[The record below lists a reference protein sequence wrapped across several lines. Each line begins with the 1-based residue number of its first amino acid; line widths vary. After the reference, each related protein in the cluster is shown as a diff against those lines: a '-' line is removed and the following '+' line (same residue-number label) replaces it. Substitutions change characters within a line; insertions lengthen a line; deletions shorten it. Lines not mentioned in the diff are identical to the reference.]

1 MTEGGTFFTYTVR
14 LSRAPAANEIV
25 TITPQST
32 GGQLSFNPT
41 SRQLNSTTWSTGRNF
56 EVTAVNDTAYEGLHS
71 ATITHSATS
80 SLTGSSFNGAQGCQN
95 ITVTINDNDPTP
107 TRTATR
113 MSTSTRT
120 PTFTATSLP
129 TTTPTD
135 TATNTATATPTQ
147 TQTATSTASITP
159 TTSQTVP
166 AEMVLCENFD
176 DRHELAYQIST
187 LQGTNSISPLA
198 ASSGTYGNLTAAQHY
213 PTGQYPGY
221 AASVS
226 ISIFTDPRWEMTR
239 LTYRLYG
246 EGTWGRTGWARIF
259 SGNVTN
265 GVYVSSESSFNNVDQ
280 WLTIPIPGNWSIWG
294 HTGVSRIDI
303 GAQLSDNLDRPNT
316 AIYIDDICLH
326 FKPRGFAPT
335 ATPTGTATW
344 TPTLLPTPT
353 ETPSICPAG
362 SQPQTSGDNLNSG
375 DNVVLAPCESTDPL
389 VVCNSATTIPAIILV
404 L

>member
-1 MTEGGTFFTYTVR
+1 VTEGGTFFTYTVR

-176 DRHELAYQIST
+176 DRHELDYLESAVK
-187 LQGTNSISPLA
+187 PLP
-198 ASSGTYGNLTAAQHY
+198 SGM
-213 PTGQYPGY
+213 GY
-221 AASVS
+221 KASVLC
-226 ISIFTDPRWEMTR
+226 F
-239 LTYRLYG
+239 
-246 EGTWGRTGWARIF
+246 F
-259 SGNVTN
+259 
-265 GVYVSSESSFNNVDQ
+265 
-280 WLTIPIPGNWSIWG
+280 
-294 HTGVSRIDI
+294 
-303 GAQLSDNLDRPNT
+303 
-316 AIYIDDICLH
+316 C
-326 FKPRGFAPT
+326 
-335 ATPTGTATW
+335 
-344 TPTLLPTPT
+344 
-353 ETPSICPAG
+353 
-362 SQPQTSGDNLNSG
+362 
-375 DNVVLAPCESTDPL
+375 
-389 VVCNSATTIPAIILV
+389 
-404 L
+404 